1 MFRFAH
7 LVFGKGDESNEN
19 QENQENQENDEM
31 IQKCV
36 DDDWILIDVEKDG
49 QKENKIQP
57 NEKASSLIV
66 PNTASAQCQ
75 QVDQTEPSF
84 SSTEPSL
91 GPTESSFS
99 PTPVQTGHIMEE
111 SWFITPPPCFIN
123 HSNQINIETTPFENL
138 LIEHPSM
145 SVFGPSLP
153 RTTSLS
159 SLPSS
164 LSSHASESSSA
175 TSSSATSSSN
185 SVVTSQVY
193 NNQQHQ
199 VQQTRPSRQQQQQ
212 QQQQQR
218 VQRPHNGNGN
228 FASRAGI

>member
-7 LVFGKGDESNEN
+7 LVFGKGDESN
-19 QENQENQENDEM
+19 ENQENDEM

-36 DDDWILIDVEKDG
+36 DDDWILIDVEKDK

-57 NEKASSLIV
+57 NEKVSSLTV
-66 PNTASAQCQ
+66 PNTAQAQCQ
-75 QVDQTEPSF
+75 QKDQTELSETPARPS
-84 SSTEPSL
+84 E
-91 GPTESSFS
+91 GPTESSLS

-212 QQQQQR
+212 R

>member
-7 LVFGKGDESNEN
+7 LVFGKGDESN
-19 QENQENQENDEM
+19 ENQENDEM

-36 DDDWILIDVEKDG
+36 DDDWILIDVEKDK

-57 NEKASSLIV
+57 NEKVSSLTV
-66 PNTASAQCQ
+66 PNTAQAQCQ
-75 QVDQTEPSF
+75 QKDQTELSETPARPS
-84 SSTEPSL
+84 E
-91 GPTESSFS
+91 GPTESSLS

-175 TSSSATSSSN
+175 TSSKATSSSN

-212 QQQQQR
+212 R

>member
-19 QENQENQENDEM
+19 QENNQENDEM

-36 DDDWILIDVEKDG
+36 DDDWILIDVEKDK
-49 QKENKIQP
+49 QKENEIQP

-66 PNTASAQCQ
+66 PNTAQAQCQ
-75 QVDQTEPSF
+75 QVDQTKPSLSPAEPS
-84 SSTEPSL
+84 E
-91 GPTESSFS
+91 GPTESSLS
-99 PTPVQTGHIMEE
+99 PTPVQAGHIMEE

-164 LSSHASESSSA
+164 LSSHASESSSP

-193 NNQQHQ
+193 NNQQYQ
-199 VQQTRPSRQQQQQ
+199 VQQTRPSR